1 MADKRADG
9 VTTRQYA
16 KRIAMCTMNAAAFS
30 RKRVSATRRWESAD
44 DGDDD
49 DDDDDDDDGD
59 ASNS

>member
-49 DDDDDDDDGD
+49 DDGD